1 MTAIPVFMAA
11 ALLFGAES
19 AKPHIKAA
27 LAAYE
32 SGKAAEKEK
41 QFQHAMDSFHLAI
54 EIEPTF
60 LEAYEHLIKVN
71 LDAGQRLEAA
81 ACITRFL
88 EIQPAAV
95 SYRNTLGTILLE
107 QNQTERALAQFS
119 LVLQTDPFNADG
131 LLGFATA
138 ARQSGM
144 EDRAADAIER
154 GRKRYPLDERFRS
167 VPSIRTK

>member
-1 MTAIPVFMAA
+1 MTAISVLIAA
-11 ALLFGAES
+11 VSLFGAEN
-19 AKPHIKAA
+19 ANPHIKAA

-32 SGKAAEKEK
+32 AGKAAEQEK
-41 QFQHAMDSFHLAI
+41 QFRRAVDSFHRAI

-60 LEAYEHLIKVN
+60 LEAHERLIKVN
-71 LDAGQRLEAA
+71 LDAGQRVEAA

-88 EIQPAAV
+88 EIQPTAV
-95 SYRNTLGTILLE
+95 RYRVTLGTILLE
-107 QNQTERALAQFS
+107 QKQIERALAQFS

-154 GRKRYPLDERFRS
+154 GRKRYPLDERFKTLPS
-167 VPSIRTK
+167 VRPK

>member
-1 MTAIPVFMAA
+1 MTALPVLMMMVS
-11 ALLFGAES
+11 LLGAES
-19 AKPHIKAA
+19 VKPHIKAA

-32 SGKAAEKEK
+32 AGKAAEHEK
-41 QFQHAMDSFHLAI
+41 RFQDAVDSFNRAI

-60 LEAYEHLIKVN
+60 LEAHERLIEVN
-71 LDAGQRLEAA
+71 LDAGRRVEAA

-88 EIQPAAV
+88 EIQPTSV
-95 SYRNTLGTILLE
+95 PYRNTLGNILLE
-107 QNQTERALAQFS
+107 QKQTERALAQFS
-119 LVLQTDPFNADG
+119 LVLQRDPFNADG

-154 GRKRYPLDERFRS
+154 GRKHYPLDERFKN
-167 VPSIRTK
+167 VPSVRPK

>member
-1 MTAIPVFMAA
+1 MTALRVLMVMVS
-11 ALLFGAES
+11 LSGAES
-19 AKPHIKAA
+19 VKPHIKAA

-32 SGKAAEKEK
+32 AGKVAEHEK
-41 QFQHAMDSFHLAI
+41 RFQEAMDSFNRAI

-60 LEAYEHLIKVN
+60 LEAYERLIKVN
-71 LDAGQRLEAA
+71 LDAGQRVEAA

-88 EIQPAAV
+88 EIQPTAV
-95 SYRNTLGTILLE
+95 RYRNTLGTILLE
-107 QNQTERALAQFS
+107 RKQTERALAQFS
-119 LVLQTDPFNADG
+119 LVLQRDPFNADG

-154 GRKRYPLDERFRS
+154 GKKHYPLDERFKS
-167 VPSIRTK
+167 VPSVRPK

>member
-1 MTAIPVFMAA
+1 MTAIPVLMAA
-11 ALLFGAES
+11 AWLLGAES

-32 SGKAAEKEK
+32 AGRAAEKEK
-41 QFQHAMDSFHLAI
+41 QFQHAVDSFHRAI

-60 LEAYEHLIKVN
+60 MDAHEHLIKVN

-88 EIQPAAV
+88 EIQPTALG
-95 SYRNTLGTILLE
+95 YRNTLGTILLE

-119 LVLQTDPFNADG
+119 LVLQRDPFNADG

-154 GRKRYPLDERFRS
+154 GRKRYPFDERFRS
-167 VPSIRTK
+167 LSSAPPK